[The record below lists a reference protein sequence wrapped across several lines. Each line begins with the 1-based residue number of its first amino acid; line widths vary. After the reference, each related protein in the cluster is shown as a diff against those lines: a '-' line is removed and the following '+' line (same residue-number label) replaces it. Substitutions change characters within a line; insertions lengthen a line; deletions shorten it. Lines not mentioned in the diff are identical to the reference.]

1 MSRPGEDLLALAVD
15 VAAEAARLVSRMRA
29 EGVDVAHTKT
39 SLTDVVTEA
48 DEAAQALIRRRLLTA
63 RPDDGFLGEEGDGTG
78 DGTGDATGGSSGVV
92 WVVDPIDGTV
102 NYLYGSPDHAV
113 SIAAQV
119 DGVSVA
125 GVVHAPST
133 SVVYTALRGGGSFQD
148 GAPLRVRDVVAMG
161 ERLIHTGFSYEV
173 PTRTRQVASVARML
187 PSIRDIRRSGS
198 CALDLCAVAAGRCDG
213 YVEEG
218 THLWDH
224 AAASLVATEAG
235 ARFDVRRHPG
245 GRDVVTCAPEGGF
258 EAFAD
263 LCEVSGFFGNNS
275 GSAPVAPLERPV

>member
-1 MSRPGEDLLALAVD
+1 MSAPAEDLLALAVD
-15 VAAEAARLVSRMRA
+15 VAAEAALLVSRMRA
-29 EGVDVAHTKT
+29 DGVDVAHTKT

-48 DEAAQALIRRRLLTA
+48 DEAAQSLIRRRLLAA
-63 RPDDGFLGEEGDGTG
+63 RPGDGFLGEEGEN
-78 DGTGDATGGSSGVV
+78 TGGTSGVV

-102 NYLYGSPDHAV
+102 NYLYGSPEHAV

-119 DGVSVA
+119 EGVSVA
-125 GVVHAPST
+125 GVVHAPAT
-133 SVVYTALRGGGSFQD
+133 AVVYTAVRDGGAFQD
-148 GAPLRVRDVVAMG
+148 GAPLRVRDVVAMA

-173 PTRTRQVASVARML
+173 PTRTRQVACVGRML
-187 PSIRDIRRSGS
+187 PRIRDIRRPGS

-235 ARFDVRRHPG
+235 ARFDVRRHPDG
-245 GRDVVTCAPEGGF
+245 KDVVTCAPEAGF
-258 EAFAD
+258 EAFVD
-263 LCEVSGFFGNNS
+263 LCDQSGFFGNNS
-275 GSAPVAPLERPV
+275 GAAPVAPLERPV